1 MSGMGGGYVFGSTVK
16 VVNAFDS
23 KILARGMDD
32 WRGKA
37 VRESE

>member
-1 MSGMGGGYVFGSTVK
+1 MGGSYVFGSKVK